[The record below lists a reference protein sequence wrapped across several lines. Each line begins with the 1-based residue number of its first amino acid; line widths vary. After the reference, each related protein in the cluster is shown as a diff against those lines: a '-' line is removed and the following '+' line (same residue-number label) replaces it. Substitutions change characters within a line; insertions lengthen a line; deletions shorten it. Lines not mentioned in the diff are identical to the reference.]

1 MGLDKNVPACFQLVE
16 WKAVQS
22 LWTTFL
28 NGDHH
33 DFIMDKNELQKLF
46 ETWQTEG
53 RKKKGDGEE
62 ETEIAWFNNGPN
74 GKERIVAKDLQDIL
88 QHYVEK
94 IANIVYTKEE
104 KEHEEG
110 KNMNGS
116 KENEEKYESSKTDAS
131 EVSDEMSETDDP
143 DCVDVMDIIFTVLI
157 LSSGTTKDKLKLMFK
172 CANFDEGENDVLSKD
187 DILLPLKA
195 FVTAAF
201 IIYHLVMV
209 DDDTIES
216 MSEMLYD
223 SVCSIDLAGKKG
235 NTPEK

>member
-1 MGLDKNVPACFQLVE
+1 MGQHLGKNSAENGQLDKNVPACFQLVE

-104 KEHEEG
+104 KEHEEE

-187 DILLPLKA
+187 DILLPLKGK
-195 FVTAAF
+195 F
-201 IIYHLVMV
+201 IFLGVFKYHFNM
-209 DDDTIES
+209 
-216 MSEMLYD
+216 
-223 SVCSIDLAGKKG
+223 
-235 NTPEK
+235 